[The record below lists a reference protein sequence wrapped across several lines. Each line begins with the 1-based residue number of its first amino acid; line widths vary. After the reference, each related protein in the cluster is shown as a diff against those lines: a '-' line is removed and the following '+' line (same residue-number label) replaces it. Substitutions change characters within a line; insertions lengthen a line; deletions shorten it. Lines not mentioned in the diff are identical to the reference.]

1 MSKCL
6 ELSMGANVVKAR
18 TNFAGLLMLPGL
30 IGALRQDKET
40 DGPSVVSILR
50 SIQEDEN
57 PGRCI
62 VRKCRGMLEP
72 SEGSQSESRPV
83 ATNRLSDVAKQIEL
97 RVSEARLSS
106 AASLMSRIVQIQEG
120 SPDIRQLTTNETRT
134 KL

>member
-50 SIQEDEN
+50 SIQEDED

-72 SEGSQSESRPV
+72 SR
-83 ATNRLSDVAKQIEL
+83 DHI
-97 RVSEARLSS
+97 VSHARWQPIDFR
-106 AASLMSRIVQIQEG
+106 MSPNK
-120 SPDIRQLTTNETRT
+120 SN
-134 KL
+134 